1 MTYTNSADMQHCLH
15 NTNNATTALHK
26 PATDAATQ
34 IIIIIQSARKYSKYK
49 LGTSLTKRAVYL
61 RCDMKTPAEGTTA
74 AAQHSY
80 TSAPTVGWTKAST
93 NLLCLQRL
101 CFVPGAATAFISSI
115 RCVTDRL

>member
-15 NTNNATTALHK
+15 NTNNATTALTLHK

-34 IIIIIQSARKYSKYK
+34 IIIINKSARKYSKYK
-49 LGTSLTKRAVYL
+49 LGTSFTKRAVYL

-101 CFVPGAATAFISSI
+101 WFAPGAATAFISSI
-115 RCVTDRL
+115 R

>member
-61 RCDMKTPAEGTTA
+61 RCDMKTPVEEPLLQLNIHMKSSPTVEWTS
-74 AAQHSY
+74 AQHQSFV
-80 TSAPTVGWTKAST
+80 SAGPWFAS
-93 NLLCLQRL
+93 
-101 CFVPGAATAFISSI
+101 GAATALISGI
-115 RCVTDRL
+115 R